1 MNKTAIVIGSGFGGI
16 ASAIRLKA
24 MNYDVTLIEKNSDLG
39 GRARTFVRNG
49 YTYDAGPTV
58 ITAPYLIE
66 ELFLLFKK
74 NIKDYV
80 KIIPL
85 KIWYQFIFSD
95 LSKFNYSGDEEDNI
109 TEITKIN
116 PNDIDGFK
124 KLIKLSEKI
133 FNKGY
138 LELSDKPFSKFTFM
152 LKQIPSLILLK
163 SYLSVY
169 TLVSK
174 FLKNEKLRKIF
185 SVHPL
190 LVGGNPFSTT
200 SIYTLILFLE
210 KKWGVHYALGGT
222 GKIISAL
229 EKLMNEIGIKI
240 IKNDEVI
247 RIITDKKNVTGVV
260 TKNNKT
266 INSKIIICNADPP
279 FVYKCL
285 LDEKQNNFL
294 FKNKIKRMNYSMGL
308 FVYYFGSKKKYNN
321 VEHHSIYFGDSY
333 KELLNQIFDKK
344 ILNDDISFYLHR
356 PTATD
361 PTMAPNNKDCFYVLV
376 PVPNNL
382 SNINWSEEGERFK
395 KIIIKKLSSTLLPGI
410 EEFIEE
416 DFYITPDYFE
426 NELKTLHGSG
436 FSIQPKFSQSA
447 YFRFHNKSEIYN
459 GLYFVGAGTHPGAGI
474 PGVLSS
480 AKILDKII
488 PVAK

>member
-39 GRARTFVRNG
+39 GRARTFIRNG

-116 PNDIDGFK
+116 PNDINGFK
-124 KLIKLSEKI
+124 KLIKFSEKI

-247 RIITDKKNVTGVV
+247 RIITDKKIVTGVI

-266 INSKIIICNADPP
+266 INSKIVICNADPP
-279 FVYKCL
+279 FVYKHL

-361 PTMAPNNKDCFYVLV
+361 PTMAPDNKDCFYVLV